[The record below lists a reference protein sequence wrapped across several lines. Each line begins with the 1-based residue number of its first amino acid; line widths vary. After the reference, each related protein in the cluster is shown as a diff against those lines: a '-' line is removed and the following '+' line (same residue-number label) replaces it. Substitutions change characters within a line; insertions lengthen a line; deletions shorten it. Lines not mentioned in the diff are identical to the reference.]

1 MEFAAKDLGGS
12 ARVSSMAARVRDAS
26 GTWGA
31 WVAAAPIYGQ
41 FWRIT
46 DDVPEGAIEFEV
58 ST

>member
-1 MEFAAKDLGGS
+1 
-12 ARVSSMAARVRDAS
+12 MAARVRDAS